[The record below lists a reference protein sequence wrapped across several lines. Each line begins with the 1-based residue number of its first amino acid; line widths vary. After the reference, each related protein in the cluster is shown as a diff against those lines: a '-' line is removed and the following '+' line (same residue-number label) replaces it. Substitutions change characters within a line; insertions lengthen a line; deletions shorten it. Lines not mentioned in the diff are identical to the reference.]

1 MSSGELQPSAPLL
14 TSAAVSVFDQSPPL
28 RLCVN
33 MENSS
38 GHRAVS
44 RRVGLRTRLVC
55 CNLVCESAPKRDPGQ
70 NSSKSLKSSA
80 KTPEVGVPIDADRG
94 PTRNKKWG
102 DQRAGADAG
111 DELGGGTGAAV
122 APSDEESGRKGAIIR
137 SSGNR
142 EVVRRRQ
149 RSARRCA
156 STRTPSRP
164 HRNRTSQTRC
174 WRELVWTP
182 SAG

>member
-1 MSSGELQPSAPLL
+1 
-14 TSAAVSVFDQSPPL
+14 
-28 RLCVN
+28 
-33 MENSS
+33 
-38 GHRAVS
+38 
-44 RRVGLRTRLVC
+44 
-55 CNLVCESAPKRDPGQ
+55 KR
-70 NSSKSLKSSA
+70 
-80 KTPEVGVPIDADRG
+80 PEVGVPIGADRG

-122 APSDEESGRKGAIIR
+122 APSDEESGCKGAIIR

-164 HRNRTSQTRC
+164 HRNRKFADSLLEGTGFEPSVP
-174 WRELVWTP
+174 REIGYGFRGLIFGALILFDPSGSAPAPTP
-182 SAG
+182 TVSMENLGTTGHLRVAISSSFVM